1 MNTKK
6 LFKFYNSMLKGFL
19 AMEQAVLITVVVA
32 ALVGMSFYIKRAL
45 SGKWRDVGDS
55 FGFGR
60 QYEPGVTEE

>member
-1 MNTKK
+1 MNSKK
-6 LFKFYNSMLKGFL
+6 LLSFYNRMRKGFL
-19 AMEQAVLITVVVA
+19 AMEQAVLVVVVVA

-60 QYEPGVTEE
+60 QYEPGVTE